1 MRVRLAI
8 LLISLVFTTTL
19 AAKEVY
25 LAITG
30 KANGFFTDA
39 RIFNPSFDND
49 ITIEARYLPVG
60 NVNNSAVAPITITI
74 PKRSMKIYDD
84 VVQSM
89 FNGGGG
95 VALGAIRLTT
105 AEGVDF
111 AASQRIYQDARASYQ
126 TGTLGQFVQGLEP
139 SAAKTKGAILQ
150 LKSGQS
156 ALGAFRTNW
165 GGANPNNAVANV
177 TLRLYDK
184 ANAVVSTKTFVFQP
198 HGVQGPGNIT
208 GLFNDVTTDISDCWI
223 SFTSDVPVFLYGSV
237 VDNASVDPTYIP
249 AVDDTGNPPPP
260 PPPPQTKNVTIHA
273 TDGNFSI
280 QGATGLKVG
289 DEVKFTVTGDGGTH
303 GFRLF
308 GPNGQTIFTLDPL
321 GSNPSVHTIVIA
333 TEGTYQYICSRPTCS
348 SEHNS
353 MSGEFIVGAASPDD
367 PGDRY

>member
-1 MRVRLAI
+1 MRGRLAI
-8 LLISLVFTTTL
+8 LLISLVFTTSLL
-19 AAKEVY
+19 AKDMY
-25 LAITG
+25 LAVTG

-39 RIFNPSFDND
+39 RIFNPSFDTD
-49 ITIEARYLPVG
+49 ITIEARYLPIG
-60 NVNNSAVAPITITI
+60 NVNNSGVAPITITI

-95 VALGAIRLTT
+95 VALGAIRLKT
-105 AEGVDF
+105 ADGVDF
-111 AASQRIYQDARASYQ
+111 NASQRIYQDARASYQ

-198 HGVQGPGNIT
+198 FGVQGPGNIT

-237 VDNASVDPTYIP
+237 VDNASVDPTYIA
-249 AVDDTGNPPPP
+249 AVDDSGNPPPP
-260 PPPPQTKNVTIHA
+260 PPPPQTKEITIHA
-273 TDGNFSI
+273 TDGNFAVSST
-280 QGATGLKVG
+280 QGLAVG
-289 DEVKFTVTGDGGTH
+289 NEVKFIVTGEGGSH

-308 GPNGQTIFTLDPL
+308 APNGQTLFTIDPL
-321 GSNPSVHTIVIA
+321 SSNPATHTITIEF
-333 TEGTYQYICSRPTCS
+333 EGVYQYICSRPTCS
-348 SEHNS
+348 AEHNS
-353 MSGEFIVGAASPDD
+353 MGGSFTVGPAVPDD
-367 PGDRY
+367 PGDKY